1 MLTAIRSN
9 PLFDTTTTTGTT
21 GTKAADPPVGAA
33 EPTPTTRVLP
43 TNPSGMGK
51 DEFLKMLV
59 AQLRN
64 QDPLNP
70 MDGKDM
76 AAQLAQFSSVEQ
88 LQELNTSMTA
98 AAKTQDGIA
107 KAIDALSTSQT
118 QSSDTLQQ
126 MIEGQMA
133 MSTVGKTGVTT
144 GNSLFVDRD
153 GSGSIVIDAGT
164 MHGPGRVT
172 ITDSKGSVVGIAA
185 LDNVATGQQ
194 SYDVRDLHINPP
206 LAAGAYTFKAEV
218 AGGGSLWNA
227 VKTYSSGRIT
237 GLKYNQGNP
246 ILIIGGSL
254 EIPMSQLTQIRS

>member
-9 PLFDTTTTTGTT
+9 PLFDTTTTSGTT
-21 GTKAADPPVGAA
+21 TAAPPVGAA
-33 EPTPTTRVLP
+33 QPSAPRVLP
-43 TNPSGMGK
+43 TNPSGIGK

-88 LQELNTSMTA
+88 LKELNTSMTA
-98 AAKTQDGIA
+98 AQKTQDGIA

-118 QSSDTLQQ
+118 QSADTLQQ
-126 MIEGQMA
+126 MITGQMA
-133 MSTVGKTGVTT
+133 MSTVGKIGVTT
-144 GNSLFVDRD
+144 GNSVFVDRD
-153 GSGSIVIDAGT
+153 GSGSLVIDAGT

-172 ITDSKGSVVGIAA
+172 ITDSKGNVVGSAA
-185 LDNVATGQQ
+185 LDNVTTGQQ
-194 SYDVRDLHINPP
+194 SYDVRDLHFDPP

-218 AGGGSLWNA
+218 AGGGAQWNA
-227 VKTYSSGRIT
+227 VKTFSSGRIT

-246 ILIIGGSL
+246 ILIIGNSL
-254 EIPMSQLTQIRS
+254 EVPMSKLTQIRG

>member
-9 PLFDTTTTTGTT
+9 PLFDTTGTSGTAGTTT
-21 GTKAADPPVGAA
+21 ADPPVGTA
-33 EPTPTTRVLP
+33 TPSTPRVLP
-43 TNPSGMGK
+43 TNPTGMGK

-107 KAIDALSTSQT
+107 KAIEALSTSQT

-172 ITDSKGSVVGIAA
+172 ITDTKGNVVGTAA

-194 SYDVRDLHINPP
+194 SFDVRDLHIDPP

-218 AGGGSLWNA
+218 AGGGALWNA

-254 EIPMSQLTQIRS
+254 EIPMSQLTQIRG